1 MSKKEVFYQKCLEE
15 AKKDYNN
22 IISTIYKYMEYFEQ
36 IEMYSNGEYDCKLS
50 EKEKAEIDK
59 IGFEKF
65 SNKIWEQFDRVEMNY
80 NIVSFYLINDLKID
94 INKNG
99 AFKLI

>member
-1 MSKKEVFYQKCLEE
+1 MSKKEVFYKKCLQE

-22 IISTIYKYMEYFEQ
+22 IVSTIYKYMEYFEQ
-36 IEMYSNGEYDCKLS
+36 IEKYDNGEYDCKLS
-50 EKEKAEIDK
+50 DKEKAEIDK
-59 IGFEKF
+59 IGIEKF
-65 SNKIWEQFDRVEMNY
+65 SNKVWEQFDRVEMNY
-80 NIVSFYLINDLKID
+80 NIVSFYLLNDLKID